1 MARWQEGKISTPLE
15 SVIQPEAGGPFD
27 LRDTAA
33 YRRWRAKKIE
43 RYPEDA
49 GSMVVNIEDLG
60 AITARER
67 AAILAC
73 CGRANMAIYR
83 CRNTDIG
90 AAAIR
95 GFGAAFG
102 LRRLDRHL
110 CARESGIAEIAVAA
124 RGRRRH
130 YVPYSDKS
138 LSWHTDGYYNDSE
151 QQIRAVVLHCV
162 REAAKGG
169 ENGLL
174 DHEIA
179 YIRLRDENPDFIAA
193 LMHPQCLTIPANEDE
208 SGEIRP
214 ARSGPVFSADRA
226 TGALHM
232 RFTMRKRYAVWRD
245 DALTGDA
252 LGFLESLL
260 ADATGPAFRYRLAPG
275 HGLIA
280 NNVLHDRT
288 AFEDDPAGG
297 RLLFRARYL
306 DRIGGTS
313 PAG

>member
-1 MARWQEGKISTPLE
+1 M
-15 SVIQPEAGGPFD
+15 
-27 LRDTAA
+27 RDSAA
-33 YRRWRAKKIE
+33 YQGWRAKKLE
-43 RYPEDA
+43 RYPASAADI
-49 GSMVVNIEDLG
+49 VVDIADPG
-60 AITARER
+60 AVTAAEK
-67 AAILAC
+67 AAILVC
-73 CGRANMAIYR
+73 CRRANMAIYR
-83 CRNTDIG
+83 CRDSYIG
-90 AAAIR
+90 PATIR
-95 GFGAAFG
+95 GFGAALG

-124 RGRRRH
+124 KGRRRH

-151 QQIRAVVLHCV
+151 QRIGAVVLHCV

-193 LMHPQCLTIPANEDE
+193 LMHPRCLTIPANEDE

-214 ARSGPVFSADRA
+214 ARSGPVFSTDLT

-232 RFTMRKRYAVWRD
+232 RFTARKRHVAWRD
-245 DALTGDA
+245 DAPTRDA
-252 LGFLESLL
+252 RGFLESLL
-260 ADATGPAFRYRLAPG
+260 AGATGPAFRHRLAPG
-275 HGLIA
+275 QGLVG

-297 RLLFRARYL
+297 RLFFRARYL
-306 DRIGGTS
+306 DRIGGAS

>member
-1 MARWQEGKISTPLE
+1 MAGRKNISRLAE
-15 SVIQPEAGGPFD
+15 SVIQHKAGGPFD
-27 LRDTAA
+27 LRDSAA
-33 YRRWRAKKIE
+33 YEGWRARKLE
-43 RYPEDA
+43 RYPGGAADL
-49 GSMVVNIEDLG
+49 VVDIEKLG
-60 AITARER
+60 AVTAAER
-67 AAILAC
+67 AAILTC
-73 CGRANMAIYR
+73 CRRANMAIYR
-83 CRNTDIG
+83 CRDSDVS

-95 GFGAAFG
+95 QFGAAFG

-110 CARESGIAEIAVAA
+110 CARESGISEIAVAA

-151 QQIRAVVLHCV
+151 QRICAIVLHCV
-162 REAAKGG
+162 RTAATGG

-214 ARSGPVFSADRA
+214 ARSGPVFSTGRA

-232 RFTMRKRYAVWRD
+232 RFTMRKRHVAWRD
-245 DALTGDA
+245 DATTREA
-252 LGFLESLL
+252 LGFMASLL
-260 ADATGPAFRYRLAPG
+260 SDASGPAFHYRLAPG
-275 HGLIA
+275 QGIIG

-297 RLLFRARYL
+297 RLYFRARYL
-306 DRIGGTS
+306 DRIAGTS